1 MSKNVKLKG
10 RFRTYKITLYV
21 MGIILALITVG
32 IYFID
37 YRAGII
43 LNVFVLLYFG
53 GLLFSNLKSKQFVIN
68 ELISFA
74 TEYGQVQR
82 QILRELQL
90 PHALLD
96 QSGKVIWT
104 NIEFEKL
111 VDEEKGYRKSI
122 TNLFPSI
129 TLDKLPLEEEETQY
143 EISYG
148 ERDFLAPMK
157 RISVTDMIQNSEMIE
172 VEDDH
177 SFIIGLYLFDETAL
191 KIALR
196 ENDDQSL
203 AVGMIY
209 LDM

>member
-1 MSKNVKLKG
+1 
-10 RFRTYKITLYV
+10 
-21 MGIILALITVG
+21 MGIILALMTVG

-129 TLDKLPLEEEETQY
+129 TLDKLPLEEEETRY

-148 ERDFLAPMK
+148 ERDFLAQMK

-196 ENDDQSL
+196 
-203 AVGMIY
+203 
-209 LDM
+209 